1 MSSISENRSSF
12 REFLASIATISGDL
26 SNITAPPFLLATQ
39 STTELP
45 QYWAEHPSILV
56 APASERDPQ
65 KRALL
70 VLKWFLSALK
80 NQQYAGRSEKE
91 GVKKPLNAFLGE
103 LFIAQWKEEESG
115 VTRLISEQVSHHP
128 PVTACCLWNEK
139 HGVRAEGY
147 TCQEITFNGSVSI
160 KQIGHAILHLD
171 KWDEDYLI
179 PLPNVRVKGLL
190 SGTPYPE
197 LEGTYYLASSSGF
210 VSEIGFS
217 GRGWFSGM
225 KNSFEA
231 KTYRH
236 TDSKKILY
244 KVTGQWNDKFTIY
257 DVMGDKEI
265 ETYGSANQPTAQ
277 LHVEDVEEQDPWES
291 RRAWRGVIESLN
303 RGDMGGTSRAKSK
316 VEQGQRNMRKEEG
329 KKGEHWRPAF
339 YKKETEDPVFERLAA
354 MVGAKLE
361 ADKTMGVW
369 KLDRKAVENSRKPY
383 HAGIVPTGT
392 ANEGET
398 PTSTPRGSVD
408 QTGARG
414 SLDQRR
420 GRSKDEIVSG
430 RRSSVLVPINLQEQQ
445 KGVEQIQ
452 QDEARAAA
460 ERNKV
465 EDFLRRKYSTS
476 GR

>member
-1 MSSISENRSSF
+1 MSSLPENRSSL

-56 APASERDPQ
+56 APASEADPQ

-103 LFIAQWKEEESG
+103 LFISQWQDENSG

-179 PLPNVRVKGLL
+179 PLPNVKVKGLL

-197 LEGTYYLASSSGF
+197 LSGTYYLASSSGF
-210 VSEIGFS
+210 VSEIDFTGRGFFS
-217 GRGWFSGM
+217 GT
-225 KNSFEA
+225 KNSFET
-231 KTYRH
+231 KTYKH
-236 TDSKKILY
+236 SDEKNILY
-244 KVTGQWNDKFTIY
+244 KITGQWNGKFTIY
-257 DVMGDKEI
+257 DIVEDKEI
-265 ETYGSANQPTAQ
+265 ETYDSANQPTTQ
-277 LHVEDVEEQDPWES
+277 LNVDDVEEQDPWES
-291 RRAWRGVIESLN
+291 RRAWRGVIDSLN

-316 VEQGQRNMRKEEG
+316 VEQGQRNMRKEES
-329 KKGEHWRPAF
+329 KTGEGWKPAF
-339 YKKETEDPVFERLAA
+339 YRKETADPVFESLAV

-369 KLDRKAVENSRKPY
+369 KLDREAVENSKKPY
-383 HAGIVPTGT
+383 HAGLVPTGT
-392 ANEGET
+392 TNEGDT
-398 PTSTPRGSVD
+398 PTSTPRGSLD
-408 QTGARG
+408 QTR
-414 SLDQRR
+414 QRNM
-420 GRSKDEIVSG
+420 DEIVPE
-430 RRSSVLVPINLQEQQ
+430 RRSSSLIPIDLQEQQ
-445 KGVEQIQ
+445 KEVEQIKQ
-452 QDEARAAA
+452 EEATSAA
-460 ERNKV
+460 ETEKV
-465 EDFLRRKYSTS
+465 EDFLRKKYSSS

>member
-1 MSSISENRSSF
+1 MASISENRSSL

-56 APASERDPQ
+56 APASEPDPQ

-103 LFIAQWKEEESG
+103 LFISQWEDETSG

-128 PVTACCLWNEK
+128 PVTACCLWNESY
-139 HGVRAEGY
+139 GVRAEGY

-171 KWDEDYLI
+171 RWHEDYLI
-179 PLPNVRVKGLL
+179 PLPNVKVRGLL

-197 LEGTYYLASSSGF
+197 LGGTYYLASSTGF
-210 VSEIGFS
+210 VSEIDFTGRGFFS
-217 GRGWFSGM
+217 GT

-231 KTYRH
+231 KTYKH
-236 TDSKKILY
+236 DDDEKVLY
-244 KVTGQWNDKFTIY
+244 KVTGQWNDRFTIY
-257 DVMGDKEI
+257 DVVENKEI
-265 ETYGSANQPTAQ
+265 ETYDAANQPTTR
-277 LHVEDVEEQDPWES
+277 LHVDEVEEQDPWES

-329 KKGEHWRPAF
+329 KSGVGWKPAF
-339 YKKETEDPVFERLAA
+339 FRKESGDPVFEKLAV

-369 KLDRKAVENSRKPY
+369 KLDRDAVENLKKPY
-383 HAGIVPTGT
+383 HPGMVPTGT
-392 ANEGET
+392 TNEGET
-398 PTSTPRGSVD
+398 PTSTPRGSLD
-408 QTGARG
+408 QTA
-414 SLDQRR
+414 QR
-420 GRSKDEIVSG
+420 SADKIVPER
-430 RRSSVLVPINLQEQQ
+430 RRSLLVPINPKEQEKEVKHIKQ
-445 KGVEQIQ
+445 E
-452 QDEARAAA
+452 EARKAA
-460 ERNKV
+460 ERKKA
-465 EDFLRRKYSTS
+465 EDFLRKKYSSS